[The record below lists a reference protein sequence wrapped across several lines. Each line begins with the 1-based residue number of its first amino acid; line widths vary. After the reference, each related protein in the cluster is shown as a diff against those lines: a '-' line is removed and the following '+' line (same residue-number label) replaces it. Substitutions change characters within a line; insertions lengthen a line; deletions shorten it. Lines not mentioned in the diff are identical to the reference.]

1 MKHTFACCLLAL
13 SVLGFGTAALA
24 DDAMMAHPDK
34 SAMATLVCRPAK
46 TGEMATAM
54 TAAKADLVCKP
65 LDTKSIMAMQKSIES
80 MPNGPVMWQQLLS
93 DMTLGVHDSR

>member
-1 MKHTFACCLLAL
+1 MKQTLASALLAL

-34 SAMATLVCRPAK
+34 TTMATLVCRPAK
-46 TGEMATAM
+46 TGETATAM
-54 TAAKADLVCKP
+54 TTGKTDLVCKP

-80 MPNGPVMWQQLLS
+80 MTNGPVMWQQLLS